1 MASGFTVVW
10 HAAPDRQALQGSVWS
25 GTALQRILTLLGVD
39 PDERHEIEA
48 AALEI
53 ERAGGDRGIAL
64 HGLGRDAGAPLTL
77 AGIGREPSPA
87 AAYHAALD
95 AVGAAGAEVL
105 AGMAAIAGP
114 ARRLVVT
121 GGWAAGEAAQAVKA
135 RHLGPFE
142 LSPGISQGARGAALA
157 AGRAAGLWSTDLQEV
172 T

>member
-1 MASGFTVVW
+1 M
-10 HAAPDRQALQGSVWS
+10 WS
-25 GTALQRILTLLGVD
+25 GTALQRILALAGVE
-39 PDERHEIEA
+39 PDDRREIEA
-48 AALEI
+48 AAHEI
-53 ERAGGDRGIAL
+53 ERARAGDDERIAL
-64 HGLGRDAGAPLTL
+64 HGLGRDVGAPLTL
-77 AGIGREPSPA
+77 TGIGRDPSPA

-105 AGMAAIAGP
+105 ARMAAIAGP

-121 GGWAAGEAAQAVKA
+121 GGWAAGEAARAVKA

-157 AGRAAGLWSTDLQEV
+157 AGRAAGLWSVDEAPLQEV